1 MINLSVPYLKGKEK
15 KYLKDCI
22 NTNYVSTV
30 GKYVGSFEKKFEKIL
45 GFSYSCAVNSGT
57 SALHLALKSVGV
69 SKDDLVIMPSY
80 TFAATANSAIYCN
93 AEPLFVDIDKSLNID
108 LKKLKLFLNKNTIR
122 IKKKIYFKKN
132 KKKIGAII
140 IVFSL
145 GNIPDLKLL
154 NDIKNKFKIP
164 IICDAAAAHFSQYKN
179 SHLSSFNLDCCY
191 SFNGNK
197 SLTTGA
203 GGIFATNNKY
213 LYEKFFNF
221 ANICKN
227 KSGYGYNDIGF
238 NYRMANINA
247 AIGLAQLEKY
257 DLIKKI
263 KKKIYKKYDYGLS
276 KLKNI
281 RKIESENND
290 FVSWVYA
297 IETRN
302 SKRLLSILNK
312 NKINIKYFWKPL
324 DMQKPYKNYQ
334 KINLHNTHKIWK
346 NIITLPSS
354 ASLKNID
361 QQKIIKIIKKLD
373 NEL

>member
-154 NDIKNKFKIP
+154 N
-164 IICDAAAAHFSQYKN
+164 
-179 SHLSSFNLDCCY
+179 
-191 SFNGNK
+191 
-197 SLTTGA
+197 
-203 GGIFATNNKY
+203 
-213 LYEKFFNF
+213 
-221 ANICKN
+221 
-227 KSGYGYNDIGF
+227 
-238 NYRMANINA
+238 
-247 AIGLAQLEKY
+247 
-257 DLIKKI
+257 
-263 KKKIYKKYDYGLS
+263 
-276 KLKNI
+276 
-281 RKIESENND
+281 
-290 FVSWVYA
+290 
-297 IETRN
+297 
-302 SKRLLSILNK
+302 
-312 NKINIKYFWKPL
+312 
-324 DMQKPYKNYQ
+324 
-334 KINLHNTHKIWK
+334 
-346 NIITLPSS
+346 PS
-354 ASLKNID
+354 
-361 QQKIIKIIKKLD
+361 
-373 NEL
+373 